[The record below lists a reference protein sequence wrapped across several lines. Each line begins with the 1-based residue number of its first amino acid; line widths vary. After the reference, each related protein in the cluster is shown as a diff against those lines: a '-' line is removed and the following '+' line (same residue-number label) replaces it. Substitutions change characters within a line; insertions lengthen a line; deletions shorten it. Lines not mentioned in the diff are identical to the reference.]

1 MATSLQPLGDRVL
14 VERLQSEEVTAA
26 GIVLPETAKEK
37 PQKGTVVAVGPGA
50 RGKDGERIP
59 VTVKVGDTVVFARY
73 GATEIK
79 EGGREY
85 LILRE
90 DDIVAVVTN

>member
-37 PQKGTVVAVGPGA
+37 PQKGTVVAVGPGS
-50 RGKDGERIP
+50 RGKDGERVP
-59 VTVKVGDTVVFARY
+59 MGVKVGDIVVFGRY

>member
-1 MATSLQPLGDRVL
+1 MVTIRSPHALRGGVHPEYNKTLTASEPIRELPLPA
-14 VERLQSEEVTAA
+14 RLTVPMSQHLGA
-26 GIVLPETAKEK
+26 PAK
-37 PQKGTVVAVGPGA
+37 
-50 RGKDGERIP
+50 P
-59 VTVKVGDTVVFARY
+59 VVKVGDTVVFARY
-73 GATEIK
+73 GDTEIK